1 MLYPFGQWRAAR
13 RLFFLAFGTLFWVV
27 LALPKLLL
35 FGQFPYWCIRGWHRA
50 MVWAANI
57 RITQIGTPCNENK
70 ILFISN
76 HISYKDIV
84 ILGSI
89 IPNADFIAKSEV
101 SGWAIMGWLSRSA
114 GTKFVV
120 RKRAQTDRQAN
131 MLTQYLQAGKR
142 LTLFAEGTS
151 TMGIDIGPLKP
162 SLFEPVIES
171 GALVQPLVIKYTRID
186 NLPMNSYVQPLIGWY
201 ADMDLSPH
209 VWQMLQL
216 HSIGVVVE
224 FLPPINPKDF
234 QNRKE
239 LCHHAHQIMCQAF
252 HGIDYTAKNYTGK
265 K

>member
-1 MLYPFGQWRAAR
+1 MLYPFNSWRSTR
-13 RLFFLAFGTLFWVV
+13 RLFLLAICTLFWVV
-27 LALPKLLL
+27 LALPKLFI
-35 FGQFPYWCIRGWHRA
+35 FGQFPYWCIRGWHRS

-57 RITQIGTPCNENK
+57 RITMRGHPCTNGK
-70 ILFISN
+70 TLFISN

-84 ILGSI
+84 VLGSI

-120 RKRAQTDRQAN
+120 RKRSQTDRQAN

-151 TMGIDIGPLKP
+151 TMGIDINPLKP

-171 GALVQPLVIKYTRID
+171 GALVQPIVIKYTRID
-186 NLPMNSYVQPLIGWY
+186 NLPINDYLQPLIGWY
-201 ADMDLSPH
+201 ADMDLAPH

-224 FLPPINPKDF
+224 FLPPINPSNF
-234 QNRKE
+234 TNRKD
-239 LCHHAHQIMCQAF
+239 LCQFAHNAMLNAF
-252 HGIDYTAKNYTGK
+252 HAIDYTANKL
-265 K
+265 